1 MEKTVLCF
9 EELFRHEEEIGLD
22 YDDQVSYAKRVGVL
36 AGVMKDSN
44 PDEFVT
50 AFTDQVL
57 NG

>member
-1 MEKTVLCF
+1 LCF